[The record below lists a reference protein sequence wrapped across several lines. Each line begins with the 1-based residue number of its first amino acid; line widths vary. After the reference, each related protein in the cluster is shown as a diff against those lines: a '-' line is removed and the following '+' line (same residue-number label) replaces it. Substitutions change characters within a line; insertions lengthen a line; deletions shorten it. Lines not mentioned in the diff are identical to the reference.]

1 MPWTR
6 SPPLLAKLAYAAT
19 GTVQLPP
26 MRRTNA
32 RSVSRAALV
41 GLWSI
46 ARIISSSGRS
56 PVRASMASVP
66 CPASGTKVSVGKNLV
81 GLGDAP

>member
-32 RSVSRAALV
+32 RSASRAALV
-41 GLWSI
+41 GQW
-46 ARIISSSGRS
+46 
-56 PVRASMASVP
+56 SMAPYHLQQREVVAP
-66 CPASGTKVSVGKNLV
+66 RLYGQRTLARVRDEGLGREELV